1 VKSVNINE
9 IKNKFGYLL
18 SFLHL
23 QCELDSD
30 SISNVIVESNYFDF
44 LENNDVESFLSKD
57 IVTISKNVFRASQK
71 KYSPNYLNDYVYAGE
86 CYISISI
93 SLCIPLRKLFLIY
106 PLSKMLS
113 LYPLYHEVA
122 QFRVIEKVK
131 NDISTKTAF
140 SILLEKSEYSVLS
153 VSKICDINRNYLSS
167 LLKEAKQEDKL
178 TYLQIS
184 KLSDLFGVDKI
195 FFTSSNFVPY
205 YSSLWNE
212 YQFVIFVIK
221 HLSSICENK
230 HVYFDFDGNRL
241 EANKNKT
248 YIVISPDEAYLYK
261 KNNRSKI
268 PNSKFDLA
276 IKLSL
281 IEYREYCLNK
291 NIAFC

>member
-23 QCELDSD
+23 QCELDND

-113 LYPLYHEVA
+113 LFPLYHEVA

-205 YSSLWNE
+205 YSSFLIFFIIIL
-212 YQFVIFVIK
+212 YQIF
-221 HLSSICENK
+221 
-230 HVYFDFDGNRL
+230 Y
-241 EANKNKT
+241 
-248 YIVISPDEAYLYK
+248 
-261 KNNRSKI
+261 
-268 PNSKFDLA
+268 
-276 IKLSL
+276 
-281 IEYREYCLNK
+281 
-291 NIAFC
+291 